1 MKGQAG
7 TRTAPKNISVFLRVR
22 PTIARESKASCNN
35 LKFDP
40 TDPQRV
46 TVTRKSG
53 SRPISKSFVFNKVF
67 TPTTG
72 QTEVYEDFARGA
84 VDAAFDGQ
92 HGVLFVYGQTG
103 SGKTYTM
110 SNDDPKNLGMMQQGL
125 HDVWN
130 RIRNDTE
137 HDYSCSVSYVQLYNE
152 ILTDLLDAQ
161 KGRVRI
167 QLGPEGCGDVVLVS
181 DSSGMPI
188 EKKVQNYE
196 ETMELFC
203 VGMGR
208 KEMTSTM
215 MNEVSS
221 RSHTI
226 FSFNIIRSEK
236 TRTVVVKEGELSDA
250 PTMALEGRLV
260 ICDLAGSERV
270 SKSHAEGK
278 TLDEAT
284 HINGSLLVLGKVVA
298 ALTDKSSQ
306 HVPFRESKLTR
317 ILQYSLLGNGNTSI
331 VVNCSPSDESTE
343 ETLSAIMFG
352 QRAIQI
358 KQDARRHEVLDYKAL
373 YLQLMAELD
382 SKNDGTLADALKEE
396 RRVYEDRVSAL
407 EDRVRILTTE
417 NDLLRQE
424 ITELQRGG
432 DGTATD
438 GAAAAGWQAV
448 SKQMRDKL
456 AERDAEIKV
465 ITEERFK
472 LAILLAEEKRTAFR
486 LAEKLRA
493 TMMRYQMDSKQWTQ
507 QQEMLA
513 IELAQLK
520 GTDYISLTGGIK
532 ECGSSGGSTNQSAFT
547 DSVSMP
553 PQSSLSTGQ
562 DDSYMQEQLEKAYN
576 RIRELNQER
585 LERIVY
591 QSKAEKAIRVLYAEK
606 TALEKQLL
614 QQHVVS
620 KEKTT
625 TMDSRSSH

>member
-1 MKGQAG
+1 MKGQSG

-35 LKFDP
+35 LVFDP
-40 TDPQRV
+40 SDPRRV

-53 SRPISKSFVFNKVF
+53 SRAISKSFVFNKVF

-110 SNDDPKNLGMMQQGL
+110 SNDDPKNPGMMQQGL

-226 FSFNIIRSEK
+226 FNFNITRSEK
-236 TRTVVVKEGELSDA
+236 TRAVVVKEGELGDT

-396 RRVYEDRVSAL
+396 RTVYEDRVSAL
-407 EDRVRILTTE
+407 EDRVRILTAE

-424 ITELQRGG
+424 ITELQSGG
-432 DGTATD
+432 GGTASD

-448 SKQMRDKL
+448 SKEMRDKL
-456 AERDAEIKV
+456 AERDASIRV

-507 QQEMLA
+507 QQERLA

-532 ECGSSGGSTNQSAFT
+532 ECGSSGVSANQSVST
-547 DSVSMP
+547 DSVSMA
-553 PQSSLSTGQ
+553 PQPSPSTGQ
-562 DDSYMQEQLEKAYN
+562 DDSYMQDQLEKAYN
-576 RIRELNQER
+576 RIREMNQER

-591 QSKAEKAIRVLYAEK
+591 QSKAEKAIRMLYAEK
-606 TALEKQLL
+606 TALEKQLS

-625 TMDSRSSH
+625 TTGSRSPH